1 MSERPENP
9 RTMTVSQFLVG
20 AGVFEGGML
29 IIAFALGW
37 LVNVHPTAELDW
49 TWQAAWMG
57 VVATGPLLLF
67 LLAGFL
73 SRSGGLRQIREFLI
87 EVLGPM
93 LHGCRLID
101 ILFLALLAGVCEEVL
116 FRGLVY
122 QWANAINPTFAIIL
136 TNVLFGLAHAIT
148 PMYAWLAGIMGLY
161 LTALMT
167 LTSEPNLLIPI
178 VAHTLYDFIAF
189 LVVRWDFR
197 RRLAIARQNRQL
209 EADSLV
215 PAEQNEFNESTG
227 TEAGEDL
234 PESPADPE
242 VDSPRG

>member
-1 MSERPENP
+1 MSDGPQTP
-9 RTMTVSQFLVG
+9 RTLTVSQFLIG
-20 AGVFEGGML
+20 AGIFEGGML
-29 IIAFALGW
+29 LVAFALGW
-37 LVNVHPTAELDW
+37 LVSVHPTQELLW
-49 TWQAAWMG
+49 TWQGAWMG

-67 LLAGFL
+67 LAAGFL
-73 SRSGGLRQIREFLI
+73 SRSGGLRQIREFLQ

-122 QWANAINPTFAIIL
+122 QWARDINPTFAIML
-136 TNVLFGLAHAIT
+136 TNILFGLAHAIT

-167 LTSEPNLLIPI
+167 LPPEPNLLIPI

-189 LVVRWDFR
+189 LIVRWDFR
-197 RRLAIARQNRQL
+197 RQLAVKRAARA
-209 EADSLV
+209 ADS
-215 PAEQNEFNESTG
+215 PSAPSPDSDE
-227 TEAGEDL
+227 TEPTRLSANNSANDG
-234 PESPADPE
+234 P
-242 VDSPRG
+242 VDGQSSDRSSD